1 MKKVK
6 DVISANHVDEAIE
19 QAAGCCHALALR
31 MLHEFSKD
39 GGDGVIE
46 IRFSQGK
53 PLGVYI
59 RAISK
64 DEKRKPANVR
74 GKIAGWEL
82 TPEQIAKVILP
93 QKATRAINEKY
104 ARLAAMS
111 TTELM
116 NIVEGNGGEMN
127 LAMAS
132 TLHDRFSNRGDIA
145 PQVVCDA
152 QGLEQ
157 GSTWLECT
165 EARIYG

>member
-1 MKKVK
+1 VKKVK
-6 DVISANHVDEAIE
+6 DVISADHVDEAIE

-46 IRFSQGK
+46 IRFRQGK
-53 PLGVYI
+53 SLGVYI

-64 DEKRKPANVR
+64 DETRKPANVR
-74 GKIAGWEL
+74 GKIASWEL
-82 TPEQIAKVILP
+82 TPEQIAGVIQPL
-93 QKATRAINEKY
+93 NEKY

-111 TTELM
+111 TMELM
-116 NIVEGNGGEMN
+116 NIVEGKGGEMN

-157 GSTWLECT
+157 GSTWLACT